1 MPLLKTKK
9 MKRNKLFLIGAV
21 VAALTTIFSTGCTPE
36 ETTYDET
43 GYPGTYVGYH
53 RLVDSASLSALLGD
67 IDYSFYDTLVVTN
80 GTSTTDGKIYAK
92 SSYLGGN
99 TIEIDVSTSPAAIT
113 PKVIG
118 TIQVDATT
126 LTDTK
131 IGSGSTATWDA
142 SKNNVAVKITAGA
155 TYGVI
160 VLPPSIKLWGDF
172 VKQ

>member
-1 MPLLKTKK
+1 M
-9 MKRNKLFLIGAV
+9 V
-21 VAALTTIFSTGCTPE
+21 ALTTFFSTGCTPE

-43 GYPGTYVGYH
+43 GYTGTYVGYH
-53 RLVDSASLSALLGD
+53 RLIDSSALNPLLGD

-80 GTSTTDGKIYAK
+80 GTSTTDGKVYAK
-92 SSYLGGN
+92 SAYLAGN
-99 TIEIDVSTSPAAIT
+99 TIELDISTSPSPIT

-131 IGSGSTATWDA
+131 IGAGSTATWDA

-172 VKQ
+172 VKL